1 MTALSPEPPLVTAEP
16 YDLVI
21 LGAGCAGLALA
32 ARLARSDADLR
43 VAVIDPR
50 TEHADDRSWSFW
62 NHDHHALRGIV
73 AHEWSGWTYSGLDG
87 RAATH
92 RVPGVTYQYIRGV
105 DFYRWALDAIATDP
119 RITLHLGVGAH
130 ELAAVTLDDGD
141 DGVRVMTDAGPV
153 LARRVVDTRPQRTR
167 ALLYQCFSGV
177 EVEHGGSLTTDP
189 DAVGSVSLTADS
201 VGLMTRMRSG
211 ADGLG
216 FLYLLPLGPTRA
228 LVEWT
233 RFSPVPLPLDEI
245 AAERDAELGA
255 LGLGDAVVVREEQ
268 GILPMGRVDAPSAP
282 VPGVALAGN
291 AGGALRDASG
301 YAFLR
306 IQRWATR
313 CAAALA
319 RGEAPPAHPR
329 EPWVRRQMDR
339 IFLQALRAHPERS
352 SDYFLA
358 MATRVAPRRLL
369 RFLTDRA
376 TVGDLLAIIASLP
389 LTPFLAQLPDRRER
403 FVASATSATRR
414 QRVER

>member
-1 MTALSPEPPLVTAEP
+1 MTALPLVTSEP

-32 ARLARSDADLR
+32 ARLAQGDGDLR

-50 TEHADDRSWSFW
+50 TEHGDDRSWSFW
-62 NHDHHALRGIV
+62 HHDHHALRGIV
-73 AHEWSGWTYSGLDG
+73 AHEWSGWTYRDVAG
-87 RAATH
+87 RGATH
-92 RVPGVTYQYIRGV
+92 RVPGISYQYIRGV
-105 DFYRWALDAIATDP
+105 DFYRWALDAIAGDP
-119 RITLHLGVGAH
+119 RITVHLGVAAH
-130 ELAAVTLDDGD
+130 ELSSIILSNGGE
-141 DGVRVMTDAGPV
+141 GVRITTDAGPV
-153 LARRVVDTRPQRTR
+153 LARQVVDTRPQRTR

-177 EVEHGGSLTTDP
+177 EVEHGGALAADP
-189 DAVGSVSLTADS
+189 DAVG
-201 VGLMTRMRSG
+201 LMTGMRSG

-216 FLYLLPLGPTRA
+216 FLYVLPLGPTRA

-233 RFSPVPLPLDEI
+233 RFSPVPLPLEEV

-255 LGLGDAVVVREEQ
+255 LGLANAVVVREEQ
-268 GILPMGRVDAPSAP
+268 GILPMGRVDAPTAP
-282 VPGVALAGN
+282 LAGVALAGN

-306 IQRWATR
+306 IQRWAVR

-352 SDYFLA
+352 ADYFLA
-358 MATRVAPRRLL
+358 MATRVPPRRLL

-376 TVGDLLAIIASLP
+376 TVGDLVAIIASLP

-403 FVASATSATRR
+403 LVAAASAASAARR

>member
-1 MTALSPEPPLVTAEP
+1 MTALPLVTDEP

-21 LGAGCAGLALA
+21 LGAGCAGLSLA
-32 ARLARSDADLR
+32 ARMAQGDGDLR

-50 TEHADDRSWSFW
+50 TDHGDDRSWSFW
-62 NHDHHALRGIV
+62 HHDHHELRSIV
-73 AHEWSGWTYSGLDG
+73 AHEWSGWTYRGLDG

-92 RVPGVTYQYIRGV
+92 RVPGVTYQYIRGI

-130 ELAAVTLDDGD
+130 ELAGVTLDDGG
-141 DGVRVMTDAGPV
+141 DGVRVTTDAGPV

-177 EVEHGGSLTTDP
+177 EIEHGGRLATDA
-189 DAVGSVSLTADS
+189 DA

-211 ADGLG
+211 AEGLG
-216 FLYLLPLGPTRA
+216 FVYVLPLSSTRA

-233 RFSPVPLPLDEI
+233 RFSPTPLPLDEV
-245 AAERDAELGA
+245 AAERDAELAA

-268 GILPMGRVDAPSAP
+268 GILPMGRLDAPTAP
-282 VPGVALAGN
+282 LAGVALAGN

-352 SDYFLA
+352 ADYFLA
-358 MATRVAPRRLL
+358 MATRVPPRRLL

-376 TVGDLLAIIASLP
+376 SAGDLASIILSLP
-389 LTPFLAQLPDRRER
+389 LLPFLAQLPDRRER
-403 FVASATSATRR
+403 LVAAASAAVA
-414 QRVER
+414 QRVAR